1 MKTLIAF
8 LIVLI
13 IGCDN
18 REPPE
23 PESQKVRPAKIQ
35 TLTGST
41 DYRKL
46 RFAAKIEAMQTSDL
60 SFEVPGRLES
70 VAFKEGEN
78 VSKGELLAQLDAES
92 FSLAVQEAEV
102 QLKLSL
108 QDLSR
113 KKKLLEKKGI
123 AKSIVDDAQ
132 TTFELMEVKL
142 AKAKKSLQDTM
153 IFSPFDAYVSRVYFD
168 NFVNLAAG
176 TPVVKVHDLQRLQI
190 VISVPE
196 ELMATATPESIRD
209 AWAKFSFA
217 DNQRFPITYHESSG
231 EADQLALTYEVA
243 FLIDPPAAI
252 NLLPGMTA
260 EVTINVS
267 SSDSQD
273 IYLPAS
279 AIVSTPDDSL
289 AVWVYDESTSLVE
302 RRKIKTLSPTNKGV
316 PVSEGLS
323 AGDRVVVSGASQ
335 LQEGIKVRPLE

>member
-1 MKTLIAF
+1 
-8 LIVLI
+8 
-13 IGCDN
+13 
-18 REPPE
+18 
-23 PESQKVRPAKIQ
+23 
-35 TLTGST
+35 
-41 DYRKL
+41 
-46 RFAAKIEAMQTSDL
+46 
-60 SFEVPGRLES
+60 
-70 VAFKEGEN
+70 
-78 VSKGELLAQLDAES
+78 
-92 FSLAVQEAEV
+92 
-102 QLKLSL
+102 
-108 QDLSR
+108 
-113 KKKLLEKKGI
+113 
-123 AKSIVDDAQ
+123 
-132 TTFELMEVKL
+132 MEVKL

-190 VISVPE
+190 VISMPE
-196 ELMATATPESIRD
+196 KLMATATPESIRD

-243 FLIDPPAAI
+243 FLIDPPPAI

-267 SSDSQD
+267 SSDSED

-302 RRKIKTLSPTNKGV
+302 RRKIKTLSPTDKGV